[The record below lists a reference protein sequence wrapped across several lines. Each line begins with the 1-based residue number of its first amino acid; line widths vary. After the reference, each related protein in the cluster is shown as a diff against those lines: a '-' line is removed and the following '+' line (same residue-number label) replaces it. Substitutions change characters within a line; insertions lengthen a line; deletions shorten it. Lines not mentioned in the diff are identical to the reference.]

1 MGRSRQVKALTLSA
15 AHQKRTCARVL
26 SPVRPWHAV
35 ISVFSNAD
43 GPATQRAPPHVNH
56 SFQPHI
62 NDPHYGARP
71 YGTALFVSVGA
82 HLPNAATRLLR
93 RSWKQIAPGDEAK
106 LLVTSLRISLLCLR
120 WQRKCGRGMVGAT
133 VMESLHL
140 LQNVIQ
146 DVPFCPAT
154 AGEQGACVHVWEAE
168 EDPLEA
174 SERYRGCKSMWS
186 CHPLNIKSVR
196 LHECHLGLMTFMK
209 MVGSVGR

>member
-1 MGRSRQVKALTLSA
+1 MGRSCQVKALTLSA

-71 YGTALFVSVGA
+71 YGAALFVSVGA
-82 HLPNAATRLLR
+82 RLPNAAMRLLR

-106 LLVTSLRISLLCLR
+106 LLVTSLWISLLCLR
-120 WQRKCGRGMVGAT
+120 WQRKYGRGAGGGSRNGVFASAS
-133 VMESLHL
+133 ECHPRCPL
-140 LQNVIQ
+140 LSSNSRRASSV
-146 DVPFCPAT
+146 
-154 AGEQGACVHVWEAE
+154 CVHVWEAE
-168 EDPLEA
+168 EDGLEA

-186 CHPLNIKSVR
+186 GHPLNIKSVH
-196 LHECHLGLMTFMK
+196 LHECHQT
-209 MVGSVGR
+209 